1 MVKSIRG
8 KPPKPSRSTFPV
20 PTALVNYDDES
31 PKFCLHFLASG
42 FDVHALD
49 PEKQASFAKTLQ
61 KLASS
66 SWKDLKLAPRHGQGV
81 ELIPARDLKPSVPE
95 QSQDETKFMVFRFH
109 GKLPMA
115 GVRVADVYHVLWIEP
130 QFGRLYGHG

>member
-1 MVKSIRG
+1 VVKSIKG

-31 PKFCLHFLASG
+31 PKFCL
-42 FDVHALD
+42 
-49 PEKQASFAKTLQ
+49 
-61 KLASS
+61 
-66 SWKDLKLAPRHGQGV
+66 
-81 ELIPARDLKPSVPE
+81 
-95 QSQDETKFMVFRFH
+95 RFH